1 MFILLRPG
9 TEGLLGANRA
19 LIAERAVAVFGLC
32 RTSTFCFISS

>member
-9 TEGLLGANRA
+9 TEGLLGANM
-19 LIAERAVAVFGLC
+19 LGLC